1 MGAARNMPPADLP
14 EVLVFGG
21 TIEGREIAEWLGS
34 RGTCTVHIS
43 SLTEYGGS
51 LVSGLPHVHALTGRM
66 LPEQMEALMREHAF
80 SCIVDA
86 THPYAVGVSANI
98 AACAADC
105 GLPLYRVLREGE
117 PEGPWIGFDTPAQ
130 AAAYVAERPGKVL
143 LTTGSKDLAAYVAA
157 ISDYRERLY
166 VRILPVSASIDAV
179 NGLGIPTSHI
189 VAMQGP
195 FSRELNEALLREFCI
210 GIMVTKASGA
220 AGGFWEKVEAAGECG
235 VELVVIHRPV
245 ETEGCS
251 FDQVKQTLL
260 RVHGL

>member
-1 MGAARNMPPADLP
+1 MGVARNISPEGLP

-21 TIEGREIAEWLGS
+21 TTEGREIAEWLGS
-34 RGTCTVHIS
+34 RGSCTVHIS

-66 LPEQMEALMREHAF
+66 LPEQMEALMRAHAF
-80 SCIVDA
+80 ACVVDA

-98 AACAADC
+98 AACAAGC

-117 PEGPWIGFDTPAQ
+117 PEGPWTGFDTAAH
-130 AAAYVAERPGKVL
+130 AAAYMAKRPGKIL

-157 ISDYRERLY
+157 IPDYRERLY
-166 VRILPVSASIDAV
+166 ARILPVPASIAAADE
-179 NGLGIPTSHI
+179 LGIPTSHI

-195 FSRELNEALLREFCI
+195 FSQELNEALLREFGI

-220 AGGFWEKVEAAGECG
+220 AGGFWEKVEAAGACG
-235 VELVVIHRPV
+235 VELVVIHRPA
-245 ETEGCS
+245 ETEGYS
-251 FDQVKQTLL
+251 LEQVKQALA